1 MPARAITI
9 AEDETWLGP
18 MPLVAIEAV
27 SGFILLG
34 QFAKDRSAGTW
45 SAALEHALVGLNVTV
60 AQGTSDE
67 AKGLLAHVQR
77 DLGAHHSPDLLHLQH
92 EVAKGTGRS
101 LARVVEHAKAQEVA
115 ADVSWQ
121 DARGC
126 AGLPSAAPRSQSSA
140 GARPAHRS
148 GAERA
153 RAGAHGPRA
162 GPGAPA
168 GGQGAERCTR

>member
-1 MPARAITI
+1 VACAAEQRATLAEGMPARAITI

-148 GAERA
+148 GAER
-153 RAGAHGPRA
+153 
-162 GPGAPA
+162 
-168 GGQGAERCTR
+168 